1 MGLEKILEEIENLK
15 KLYVEIAFASIG
27 EGNLLCEYDKSDIEA
42 AKIQALS
49 EVAAIIRK
57 HMNDRDSSDDLTGR
71 QALLDDF
78 RNTITEQSS
87 TLDWLNMIAR
97 QKVILVNGGKDI
109 NVPAK
114 DNDGWIPVEERL
126 PTEEERIGGYDRG
139 IPWSR
144 RLEVAY
150 MTDTVEYTFGYYDGF
165 KFYDKRHRKIKNV
178 IAWKIHEPYQP
189 EKGAE

>member
-42 AKIQALS
+42 AKAQAVS

-57 HMNDRDSSDDLTGR
+57 HLNDKDSFDDLISR
-71 QALLDDF
+71 QALLEDF
-78 RNTITEQSS
+78 RNTITGQSS
-87 TLDWLNMIAR
+87 TIDWLNMIAR
-97 QKVILVNGGKDI
+97 QKTIQVNDGKDT
-109 NVPAK
+109 NVPT
-114 DNDGWIPVEERL
+114 NDGWIPVEERL

-178 IAWKIHEPYQP
+178 IAWKIHEPYRP
-189 EKGAE
+189 KKGTE